1 MDGNKD
7 ATNIKAF
14 LKGLKEGK
22 KSPDMFEP
30 LLAGRSWDQMEE
42 DITKGWRARG
52 IKINFR

>member
-22 KSPDMFEP
+22 AAPEMFEP
-30 LLAGRSWDQMEE
+30 LLAGRTWDQMVE
-42 DITKGWRARG
+42 DITVGGARY
-52 IKINFR
+52 